1 MHVLRFIAPRLEAV
15 ATVRCGS
22 PGSCLETDMQ
32 DYSCIHESSLGGS
45 HFVVARHA
53 VFQTCCQCLL
63 LQEPCETHTCSHKKP
78 GTAIPTG
85 TKVSPATAFSPAFSL
100 LPQCRTVRPAHACAH
115 HFIHFLRS
123 CRCYICWLVTD
134 WCLSQIAISARPSC
148 SDAGPAG
155 LAATYVHKDK
165 QEHGLLIHSRNNA
178 DVETTTPN

>member
-78 GTAIPTG
+78 GTTISTG

-134 WCLSQIAISARPSC
+134 TGAYHKLLSVR
-148 SDAGPAG
+148 
-155 LAATYVHKDK
+155 VHHALMQVRQVWQQPMCTNITRAWIVDSLK
-165 QEHGLLIHSRNNA
+165 EYC
-178 DVETTTPN
+178 